1 MRILAVDPGDKR
13 IGLALSDATG
23 TIATPLLILAHE
35 SREADA
41 ARIAALAAEHGVERI
56 VVGQAYGEDGQPNL
70 SGRKA
75 ARLAGAL
82 RAASSLPV
90 ELWEESDSTQTAL
103 AARRAVA
110 GRKAAAEPID
120 AHAAAVILQDY
131 IDNKISPQRHEE

>member
-23 TIATPLLILAHE
+23 TIASPLQVLAHK

-41 ARIAALAAEHGVERI
+41 ARIAALAAEHRAGRI
-56 VVGQAYGEDGQPNL
+56 IVGQALGEDGRPNL

-82 RAASSLPV
+82 RAVTSLPV
-90 ELWEESDSTQTAL
+90 QLWEESYSTQEAL
-103 AARRAVA
+103 AARRALGASTQVV
-110 GRKAAAEPID
+110 D

-131 IDNKISPQRHEE
+131 LDANPTAPQT

>member
-1 MRILAVDPGDKR
+1 MRVLAVDPGDKR

-23 TIATPLLILAHE
+23 TIATPLQVLAHK
-35 SREADA
+35 SRAADA
-41 ARIAALAAEHGVERI
+41 ARIAALAAEHGAERI

-82 RAASSLPV
+82 RAATSLPV
-90 ELWEESDSTQTAL
+90 DLWEESDSTQIAL
-103 AARRAVA
+103 AARRAVGA
-110 GRKAAAEPID
+110 STQNID

-131 IDNKISPQRHEE
+131 LENKTSPQRHEE

>member
-23 TIATPLLILAHE
+23 TIASPLQVLAHE
-35 SREADA
+35 SRSLDA
-41 ARIAALAAEHGVERI
+41 ARIAALATEHGAERI
-56 VVGQAYGEDGQPNL
+56 VVGQAYGEDGQPNY

-90 ELWEESDSTQTAL
+90 QLWEESYSTQTAL
-103 AARRAVA
+103 AAQRQMGVRT
-110 GRKAAAEPID
+110 ETID
-120 AHAAAVILQDY
+120 AQAAAVILQDY
-131 IDNKISPQRHEE
+131 LDNQKATD